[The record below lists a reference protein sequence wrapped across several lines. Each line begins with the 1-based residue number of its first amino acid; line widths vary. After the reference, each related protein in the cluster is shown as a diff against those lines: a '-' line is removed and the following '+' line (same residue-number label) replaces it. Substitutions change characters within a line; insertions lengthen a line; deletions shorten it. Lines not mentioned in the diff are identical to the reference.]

1 METLKELRRSKGL
14 TQKEAAALTQIPLR
28 TYKNYENDPLKVETI
43 KYHYIFDVIKQY
55 GYIDEE
61 HGILELADIR
71 SVCESVFE
79 EYQVEF
85 AILFGSYAR
94 GKASESSDVD
104 ILVSSDVKG
113 LKFYGMVEKLR
124 DVLKKKV
131 DLLDMNQLNN
141 NQELLKEIL
150 KDGVRIYG

>member
-1 METLKELRRSKGL
+1 MQTLKELRKSKGL
-14 TQKEAAALTQIPLR
+14 TQKEAAELTQIPLR
-28 TYKNYENDPLKVETI
+28 TYKNYENEPSKEGSI

-71 SVCESVFE
+71 SACESVFD
-79 EYQVEF
+79 EYDAEF

-94 GKASESSDVD
+94 GMASESSDVD

-124 DVLKKKV
+124 NMLKKKV
-131 DLLDMNQLNN
+131 DLLDMNQLID